1 MSTHRD
7 SEAETIAAEVLAAQ
21 TAGRQIAPL
30 SDRMPGLDLRRAYA
44 IAATLRRLRE
54 AQGEKVV
61 GRKIG
66 FTNRSMWE
74 PYNVHA
80 PIWGYMYASTLH
92 DLAAIDAFDLAH
104 LCEAQIEPEIVFKLA
119 AAPRGDMDEQALLGC
134 IEWCAHGF
142 EVVALQFPGWRFT
155 AADGVA
161 AGGLHGALLIG
172 TPRPVDAGTRAEWV
186 RQLGAFRLELLRG
199 DDVVD
204 RGTGAN
210 VLDHPLTA
218 LRHLVALLAQD
229 PDNPPLAAGEIV
241 TTGSITR
248 ACRIAPGE
256 RWTTRVEDLPL
267 SGIAISFR

>member
-1 MSTHRD
+1 MSTRHD
-7 SEAETIAAEVLAAQ
+7 AEAEAIAAEVLAAQ

-30 SDRMPGLDLRRAYA
+30 SERTPGLDLQRAYA
-44 IAATLRRLRE
+44 VAAALRRLRE
-54 AQGEKVV
+54 AHGEKVV

-80 PIWGYMYASTLH
+80 PIWGYMYASTVH
-92 DLAAIDAFDLAH
+92 DLAGIEDFDLSH
-104 LCEAQIEPEIVFKLA
+104 LCESQIEPEIVFKLG
-119 AAPRGDMDEQALLGC
+119 AAPRSDMDEQALLGC

-142 EVVALQFPGWRFT
+142 EVVSSQFPGWRFK

-172 TPRPVDAGTRAEWV
+172 TPQTINADARAEWM
-186 RQLGAFRLELLRG
+186 RQLGTFRLELLRG
-199 DDVVD
+199 DEVID
-204 RGTGAN
+204 RGAGAN

-229 PDNPPLAAGEIV
+229 ADNPPLAAGEIV
-241 TTGSITR
+241 TTGSVTR

-256 RWTTRVEDLPL
+256 RWSTRVEGIPL